1 VRRRIRTRV
10 ALPDFSMRRDE
21 IGHLSGSIRDM
32 TSALYNRIEAIE
44 AFAADV
50 SHELKNPLTS
60 LRSAVET
67 LPLAKSDENRARL
80 IDVIKHDVQRLD
92 RLITDIS
99 AASRLDAE
107 MQRQDALPVDLRTLL
122 TTIIGV
128 ASERRDDGVTVAL
141 NFEGVGPGAFM
152 VLGHDSRIAQV
163 IDNLVDNARSFSPP
177 GGSVRVSSR
186 RIRDEVEISV
196 EDDGPGVAADA
207 VEKVFDR
214 FYTDRPDQG
223 FGQHSGLGLAICKQ
237 IVEAHDGR
245 IWVENRHAAA
255 SPGEP
260 PHVLGA
266 RFIVRLPAMG

>member
-1 VRRRIRTRV
+1 
-10 ALPDFSMRRDE
+10 
-21 IGHLSGSIRDM
+21 
-32 TSALYNRIEAIE
+32 
-44 AFAADV
+44 
-50 SHELKNPLTS
+50 
-60 LRSAVET
+60 
-67 LPLAKSDENRARL
+67 
-80 IDVIKHDVQRLD
+80 
-92 RLITDIS
+92 
-99 AASRLDAE
+99 
-107 MQRQDALPVDLRTLL
+107 
-122 TTIIGV
+122 
-128 ASERRDDGVTVAL
+128 
-141 NFEGVGPGAFM
+141 
-152 VLGHDSRIAQV
+152 V

-245 IWVENRHAAA
+245 IWVDNRHAAV